1 MERRKFIVNTA
12 VAAIATG
19 TLSNVLANEI
29 TTKKEQKFFN
39 HYLLFWLK
47 DELTQKQVADFVNFF
62 KELSKLPYLKSI
74 HYGTPA
80 NSSPRA
86 VLDNSF
92 SYNVVMT
99 FDSLE
104 DLEAYGKLPEHLAIV
119 KKYSVFWKK
128 MQVHDSVLL

>member
-19 TLSNVLANEI
+19 TLSNVLAEEI
-29 TTKKEQKFFN
+29 TSKKNTVFYN

-47 DELTQKQVADFVNFF
+47 KDLTEKQVEDFAQFF
-62 KELSKLPYLKSI
+62 RDLSKLPYLKSI
-74 HYGTPA
+74 HFGKPA

-92 SYNVVMT
+92 TYNVNMT

-104 DLEAYGKLPEHLAIV
+104 DLETYGKLPEHLAIV
-119 KKYSVFWKK
+119 KKYSVFWDK

>member
-19 TLSNVLANEI
+19 TLSNVLGNEI
-29 TTKKEQKFFN
+29 TIKKPQKFYN

-47 DELTQKQVADFVNFF
+47 KDLSEKQVEDFVNFF
-62 KELSKLPYLKSI
+62 KELGKLPYLKSI
-74 HYGTPA
+74 HYGIPA
-80 NSSPRA
+80 NSSPRT
-86 VLDNSF
+86 VFDNSF

-104 DLEAYGKLPEHLAIV
+104 DLETYGKLPEHLAIV
-119 KKYSVFWKK
+119 KKYSVFWNK

>member
-12 VAAIATG
+12 IASIATVG
-19 TLSNVLANEI
+19 MAKAFAAEPLKSTE
-29 TTKKEQKFFN
+29 KKFYN

-47 DELTQKQVADFVNFF
+47 KDLTPKQVEDFVQFF
-62 KELSKLPYLKSI
+62 KDLSKLPYLKSI

-99 FDSLE
+99 FESLE
-104 DLEAYGKLPEHLAIV
+104 DLETYGKLPEHLATV
-119 KKYSVFWKK
+119 KKYSIFWDK
-128 MQVHDSVLL
+128 MQVHDSVLI